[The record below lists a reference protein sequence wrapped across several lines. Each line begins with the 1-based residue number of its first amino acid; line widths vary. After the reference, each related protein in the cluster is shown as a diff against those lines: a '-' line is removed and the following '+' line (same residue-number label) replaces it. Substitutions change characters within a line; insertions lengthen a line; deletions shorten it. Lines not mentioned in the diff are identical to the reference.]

1 MVGGSGVPTMV
12 DARKTVPDDKERVA
26 EVAVHATERGEGRSG
41 RNNGDGELR
50 RLSMANATVP
60 V

>member
-1 MVGGSGVPTMV
+1 MV

-50 RLSMANATVP
+50 RLSMANATAP